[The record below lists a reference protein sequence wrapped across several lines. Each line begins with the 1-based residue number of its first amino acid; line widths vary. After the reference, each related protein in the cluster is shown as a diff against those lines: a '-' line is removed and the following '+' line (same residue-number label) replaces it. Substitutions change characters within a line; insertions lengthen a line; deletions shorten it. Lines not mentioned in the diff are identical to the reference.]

1 MIKLRRPQKLYW
13 RPAEIPLG
21 AMLVLAAAALAA
33 LIVVET
39 FTHEHS
45 SDYYSQMLSAS
56 RHVQQSIESLRPIRG
71 RIEPIDPEV
80 DPLRSGLIGLPTSSI
95 TSNSGSLDA
104 KQATINPNWAAVVI
118 RLLAEAGVKPGDQ
131 VAVAVSGS
139 FPALNLA
146 VYTALEAMDI
156 TPLIIVSGSGSQWG
170 ANVPGFAWLD
180 IAGQL
185 RETGLIKTREIAAT
199 LGGIED
205 RGIGMDERGLEIIR
219 QAARKADVELF
230 EPDNYEAAVV
240 ERIQRYTDA
249 AGGRPIAAFINVG
262 GGTATTGPSGTS
274 HYFGS
279 GLLHSAPSGAF
290 KVPSV
295 MGHYLREGV
304 PVINFSGLRNLT
316 TQFDMPYPPVQ
327 AVSVGSGGAYRAES
341 YRRWLA
347 GSMILALL
355 GLTALIMRSA
365 NIALAAGSGRKGRD
379 TLRPRV

>member
-56 RHVQQSIESLRPIRG
+56 RQVQQSIESLCPIRG
-71 RIEPIDPEV
+71 RSERIEREV
-80 DPLRSGLIGLPTSSI
+80 DPLRSGLIGLRTSSI
-95 TSNSGSLDA
+95 TSNGGSLDA
-104 KQATINPNWAAVVI
+104 KRPTINP
-118 RLLAEAGVKPGDQ
+118 RC
-131 VAVAVSGS
+131 AVAVSGS
-139 FPALNLA
+139 LPAPNLA
-146 VYTALEAMDI
+146 VYAALNAMDI

-230 EPDNYEAAVV
+230 EPDNYEASVV

-249 AGGRPIAAFINVG
+249 AGGQPIAAFINVG